1 MNIFQYFSQ
10 LKFLEDPKYLFP
22 VLVWIIIWK
31 GLALWKSSQR
41 KETLWFWLLMVINT
55 LGILEICYIFV
66 FSNPKTDFKFFRKMF
81 KKIPNNQN
89 KDNITVI
96 EPIEEKQENQ

>member
-1 MNIFQYFSQ
+1 
-10 LKFLEDPKYLFP
+10 
-22 VLVWIIIWK
+22 
-31 GLALWKSSQR
+31 
-41 KETLWFWLLMVINT
+41 MVINT

-66 FSNPKTDFKFFRKMF
+66 FSNPKTDFKFFGKMF